1 MPSEIKYLA
10 LEEHLAISYRSVKLR
25 LESTCD
31 PPSSGGPPVH
41 GGGPRQLSTLLNA
54 NSSPT
59 LFAAA
64 RDFLCKFFI

>member
-31 PPSSGGPPVH
+31 PHQAAADHPC
-41 GGGPRQLSTLLNA
+41 T
-54 NSSPT
+54 
-59 LFAAA
+59 AAA
-64 RDFLCKFFI
+64 RRSGLLS